1 MKREVTLVQEKESQ
15 ELAQKISKSSYQF
28 QCKGHEH
35 QFNFNAT
42 VQELIAAA
50 RSELV
55 KVTPMEDREK
65 EALQKVEAS
74 LDEGAKSLAT
84 RQKDTQ
90 FADRS
95 EYGWATY
102 HEVDPLA
109 SNSDDEKCINKTK
122 KEAQEDADKRVS
134 TKKEKGCGKQLSMQ
148 AYFGMLNL
156 VILIK

>member
-1 MKREVTLVQEKESQ
+1 MYNSGWICVVLSNNDNDGREILIAYGRDTLDKAGHWGELSSSIVNLKREVTLVQEKESQ

-84 RQKDTQ
+84 RQKG
-90 FADRS
+90 RR
-95 EYGWATY
+95 
-102 HEVDPLA
+102 H
-109 SNSDDEKCINKTK
+109 
-122 KEAQEDADKRVS
+122 
-134 TKKEKGCGKQLSMQ
+134 
-148 AYFGMLNL
+148 
-156 VILIK
+156 